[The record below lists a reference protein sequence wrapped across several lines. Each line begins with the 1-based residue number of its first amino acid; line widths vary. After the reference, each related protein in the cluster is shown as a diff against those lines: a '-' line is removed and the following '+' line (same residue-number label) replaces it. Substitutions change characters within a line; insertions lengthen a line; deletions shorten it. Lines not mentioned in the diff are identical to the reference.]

1 MVYRVHRGRVFFLM
15 GYSDDSAVL
24 PVRVGIGIKM
34 TNTCYKNGEVKALWH
49 HLWKLCKAYLTKSEA
64 ENRKKFL
71 EQRGKISRI
80 QTTKDENKTIYLVW
94 WR

>member
-34 TNTCYKNGEVKALWH
+34 KVDIFGLMNRAKEAGGGSDRVALQPDGENTMMNKNPLGKVHILGGRGG
-49 HLWKLCKAYLTKSEA
+49 
-64 ENRKKFL
+64 NR
-71 EQRGKISRI
+71 E
-80 QTTKDENKTIYLVW
+80 
-94 WR
+94 